1 MTYSSEVFCFSYLS
15 LSLVRNFVSF
25 VLRVSLILMVRNFIS
40 LSLKLYN
47 TSEKLIIMKEKKN
60 LLIILKFAF
69 VYNNANKE

>member
-25 VLRVSLILMVRNFIS
+25 VLRVSLILMVRNFIP

-69 VYNNANKE
+69 VYNNANKG

>member
-1 MTYSSEVFCFSYLS
+1 VTYSSEVFCFSYLS

-25 VLRVSLILMVRNFIS
+25 VLRVSLILMVRNFIP

-69 VYNNANKE
+69 VYNNANKG